1 MRIGL
6 KKRLLAYVIDLLIIG
21 LCFGPIVMSIEKDEN
36 LMKLRSELNIVN
48 ELRANK
54 EYKASE
60 HFERYTVITQQ
71 IDQEC
76 IIYKVLNIIFILGY
90 FTILPYFWNGQT
102 IGKRV
107 MKIKVMSEEDEKVTI
122 VNYLIRNLINGLGHM
137 ILILLFLYLLPNKM
151 YFAVQLILSFIQIIL
166 VMTSIYMILYR
177 KDKRGLHDVF
187 SGTKVVSTLEVG
199 GK

>member
-1 MRIGL
+1 
-6 KKRLLAYVIDLLIIG
+6 
-21 LCFGPIVMSIEKDEN
+21 MSKEKDEN

-122 VNYLIRNLINGLGHM
+122 VNYLIRNLINGLGHV

>member
-21 LCFGPIVMSIEKDEN
+21 LCFGPIVMSKEKDEN

-107 MKIKVMSEEDEKVTI
+107 MKIKVMSEEDEKVY
-122 VNYLIRNLINGLGHM
+122 VPKWDY
-137 ILILLFLYLLPNKM
+137 
-151 YFAVQLILSFIQIIL
+151 
-166 VMTSIYMILYR
+166 
-177 KDKRGLHDVF
+177 
-187 SGTKVVSTLEVG
+187 
-199 GK
+199 

>member
-21 LCFGPIVMSIEKDEN
+21 LCFGPIVMSKEKDEN

-76 IIYKVLNIIFILGY
+76 IIFILGY

-122 VNYLIRNLINGLGHM
+122 VNYLIRNLINGLGHV

>member
-1 MRIGL
+1 
-6 KKRLLAYVIDLLIIG
+6 
-21 LCFGPIVMSIEKDEN
+21 
-36 LMKLRSELNIVN
+36 
-48 ELRANK
+48 
-54 EYKASE
+54 
-60 HFERYTVITQQ
+60 
-71 IDQEC
+71 
-76 IIYKVLNIIFILGY
+76 
-90 FTILPYFWNGQT
+90 
-102 IGKRV
+102 

-122 VNYLIRNLINGLGHM
+122 VNYLIRNLINGLGHV

>member
-21 LCFGPIVMSIEKDEN
+21 LCFGPIVMSKEKDEN

>member
-21 LCFGPIVMSIEKDEN
+21 LCFGPIVMSKEKDEN

-76 IIYKVLNIIFILGY
+76 IIYKVLNIIFILG
-90 FTILPYFWNGQT
+90 
-102 IGKRV
+102 
-107 MKIKVMSEEDEKVTI
+107 
-122 VNYLIRNLINGLGHM
+122 
-137 ILILLFLYLLPNKM
+137 
-151 YFAVQLILSFIQIIL
+151 
-166 VMTSIYMILYR
+166 
-177 KDKRGLHDVF
+177 
-187 SGTKVVSTLEVG
+187 
-199 GK
+199 

>member
-21 LCFGPIVMSIEKDEN
+21 LCFGPIVMSKEKDEN

-122 VNYLIRNLINGLGHM
+122 VNYLIRNLINGLGHV